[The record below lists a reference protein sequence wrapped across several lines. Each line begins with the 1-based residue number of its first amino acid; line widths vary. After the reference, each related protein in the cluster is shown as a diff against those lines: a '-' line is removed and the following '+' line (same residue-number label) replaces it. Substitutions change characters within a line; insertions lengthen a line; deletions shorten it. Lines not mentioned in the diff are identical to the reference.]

1 MADAPTTPTHERL
14 VLVVP
19 GGTRIPIDRPLTI
32 GRGDDASVRIPD
44 RTVSR
49 THARVTPAPGGAI
62 IEDAGSTFGTLL
74 AGVRL
79 TSPASLR
86 PGVEIQVGDV
96 VLNVEDEG
104 PTPPAPGLD
113 TSSAPDVPATRGAG
127 QTIVV
132 PIDATLHGLRTPQ
145 VNYDGA
151 MRPRVRSGYALK
163 RLDESEGEKRFI
175 LRDLRGHGFLRMSET
190 DAALFELLD
199 GERTVTE
206 LLIAAERAGGPS
218 APGRLAAL
226 IAELAD
232 RGLLDGTEPVIEPP
246 RETALQRVFKPREKS
261 FTWVSDYF
269 PRAYQHWGRALFSP
283 LMVSFLVLFAL
294 AGVAV
299 FAYLVGAVYG
309 TPFVVANRLIIG
321 GAVFLAGRFALAA
334 AHETAH
340 GLALAHYKRRAARAG
355 LRLILI
361 FPYAFVDTS
370 EGYFESRNH
379 RIVISAAGPACDLTF
394 GALFSVACAVA
405 HPGSLS
411 EVFFQ
416 LAFAAYVGAF
426 FNLNPFLDRD
436 GYSILVDFLREPGL
450 RWRARRQLAARLSG
464 APRAPDDSPV
474 LARYAVAGVVWSV
487 IGAGVAIVFSDRYYD
502 RLSAFVPHQV
512 VLTGFIVFWVIL
524 FIPVLLQLGLPLVR
538 RARFGVVEVNRVV
551 R

>member
-1 MADAPTTPTHERL
+1 MADAPTTPTAERL

-49 THARVTPAPGGAI
+49 THARVMPAPGGAM

-79 TSPASLR
+79 TSPERLHA
-86 PGVEIQVGDV
+86 GVEIRVGDV
-96 VLNVEDEG
+96 VLNVEDET
-104 PTPPAPGLD
+104 PTPPAP
-113 TSSAPDVPATRGAG
+113 PDVATARGAG
-127 QTIVV
+127 KTIVV
-132 PIDATLHGLRTPQ
+132 PIDATLHGLRAPQ
-145 VNYDGA
+145 LNYDGA
-151 MRPRVRSGYALK
+151 RRPRVRSGYALK
-163 RLDESEGEKRFI
+163 RLDESEGDKRFI
-175 LRDLRGHGFLRMSET
+175 LRDLLGHGFLRMSEP

-206 LLIAAERAGGPS
+206 LLIAAERAGGPT

-232 RGLLDGTEPVIEPP
+232 RGLLDGTEPATGAP

-269 PRAYQHWGRALFSP
+269 PRAYQHWGRALFSHVMAS
-283 LMVSFLVLFAL
+283 LLALLAL
-294 AGVAV
+294 AGVGV
-299 FAYLVGAVYG
+299 FAYLVGVRFG

-321 GAVFLAGRFALAA
+321 GAVFLAGRFVLAA

-370 EGYFESRNH
+370 EGYFEPRKH
-379 RIVISAAGPACDLTF
+379 RIVISAAGPASDLTF
-394 GALFSVACAVA
+394 GALFSIACLVA
-405 HPGSLS
+405 PQGSLRD
-411 EVFFQ
+411 VFFQ

-450 RWRARRQLAARLSG
+450 RSRARRQLAARLSG

-474 LARYAVAGVVWSV
+474 LARYAVAGVVWSL
-487 IGAGVAIVFSDRYYD
+487 IGAGVAIAFSHRYYD
-502 RLSAFVPHQV
+502 RLKAYAPHQV
-512 VLTGFIVFWVIL
+512 VLTAFIVFWVIL
-524 FIPVLLQLGLPLVR
+524 LIPVLLQLGLPLVR
-538 RARFGVVEVNRVV
+538 RARFGAAEVNRVI